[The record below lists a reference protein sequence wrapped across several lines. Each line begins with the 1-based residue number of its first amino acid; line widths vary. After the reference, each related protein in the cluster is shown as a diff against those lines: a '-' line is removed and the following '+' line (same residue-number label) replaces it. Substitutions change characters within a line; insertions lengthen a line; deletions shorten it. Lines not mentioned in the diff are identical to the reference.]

1 MDRLR
6 LDRHLLG
13 GAHLVRTDL
22 VSPHVV
28 GQHLDGAD
36 LERRLLVLQ
45 SLELTHRGGHAS
57 RQPPYRTIR
66 GARTTTPGAAIIPS

>member
-1 MDRLR
+1 MERLR

-22 VSPHVV
+22 VGSHLV
-28 GQHLDGAD
+28 GQRLDGAD

-45 SLELTHRGGHAS
+45 SLELTHCGGYAS
-57 RQPPYRTIR
+57 RHPPYRTTG
-66 GARTTTPGAAIIPS
+66 GARTTTPGAA